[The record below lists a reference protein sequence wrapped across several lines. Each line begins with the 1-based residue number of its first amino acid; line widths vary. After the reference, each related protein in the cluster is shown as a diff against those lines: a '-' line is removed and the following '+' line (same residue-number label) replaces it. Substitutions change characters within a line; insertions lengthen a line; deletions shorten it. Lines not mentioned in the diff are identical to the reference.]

1 MLNDIT
7 KKIGLKELLILSIL
21 AFGFYLC
28 FVGGYGSDEDTLPMI
43 YVFEAR
49 LSDGRFVTSR
59 FTSYPI
65 PEIGIGFL
73 SYFLGSWASNLATF
87 SFFLIGV
94 VLFYFSFSKKI
105 DYENFKYYIIL
116 CLSSPVLF
124 FDNLEPMD
132 YSWAFLFFSLGTF
145 FLSRKIFE
153 LAILAFAFAVG
164 SRMNFLIFSIL
175 VIFFFNYENKITIQK
190 KTILAFCVFVV
201 SGLFYLPI
209 WYHNGFGLNWITA
222 ARPMEQGFFGLAAR
236 FSYKTLLSIGLL
248 QFIFIIYLL
257 KRNILSKEVYNNY
270 KIFFILIASNL
281 LLFLYIPAELSYLQ
295 PALIILYFILS
306 QKISRKL
313 ILILIFL
320 NFSNWL
326 INFDILKIKHKDNS
340 LCGAKY
346 AISANF
352 NLSIKKGSLDKFFST
367 RDMINCWVHGSNERN
382 KRILDGK
389 ATRIKD

>member
-21 AFGFYLC
+21 VFGFYLC

-49 LSDGRFVTSR
+49 LSDGRFVSSR

-73 SYFLGSWASNLATF
+73 SYFFGSWASNLATF

-132 YSWAFLFFSLGTF
+132 YSWAFLFFSIGTF

-209 WYHNGFGLNWITA
+209 WYDNGFGLNWITA

-248 QFIFIIYLL
+248 QSIFIIYLL
-257 KRNILSKEVYNNY
+257 KINILSKKVYNNY
-270 KIFFILIASNL
+270 KILFILIASNL

-320 NFSNWL
+320 NFSNWF

-340 LCGAKY
+340 FCGAKY

-367 RDMINCWVHGSNERN
+367 RDMINCWVDGSNERN